1 MESFITVFQQPIFMA
16 GGMTS
21 DGSLTSNLIALMA
34 LTAMEIVLG
43 IDNLV
48 FLSVLTGK
56 LPKHQQKSAR
66 LVGLAM
72 AMGMRLVLLAFI
84 FLIVKMNQ
92 PFFTLDSLP
101 VGESAKVWLQER
113 PEINGLS
120 LKDLVLIGGGL
131 FLLWKSVK
139 EIHHMVGGESTEHTI
154 TVRPSYSSVI
164 VQITILDIVFSLDS
178 VITAVGLADQL
189 WVMITAVLIS
199 VGIMMVFA
207 NQVASF
213 VEKHPTV
220 KMLAVSF
227 LVMIGA
233 MLVADGSGTHVS
245 KGYVYFAMLFSLLV
259 EILNLRAKQTMTS
272 KAQPHS
278 DTMQNAPS

>member
-1 MESFITVFQQPIFMA
+1 MA
-16 GGMTS
+16 GGITS
-21 DGSLTSNLIALMA
+21 DGSLTSNLIALVA

-72 AMGMRLVLLAFI
+72 AMGMRLVLLGFI

-92 PFFTLDSLP
+92 PFFNLDSLP
-101 VGESAKVWLQER
+101 VGDAARTWLQER

-139 EIHHMVGGESTEHTI
+139 EIHHMVGGEASEHTI
-154 TVRPSYSSVI
+154 TARPSYSSVI
-164 VQITILDIVFSLDS
+164 LQITILDIVFSLDS

-189 WVMITAVLIS
+189 WVMITAVLVS
-199 VGIMMVFA
+199 VAVMMVFA

-245 KGYVYFAMLFSLLV
+245 KGYVYFAMLFSLFV
-259 EILNLRAKQTMTS
+259 EILNLRAKHATIS
-272 KAQPHS
+272 KAKPTS
-278 DTMQNAPS
+278 EIRPNSAD